1 MVSNFT
7 LMIKEFW
14 KFLLF
19 ISSQGLSHVG
29 FVHSIC
35 SERPSDQLDNDDD
48 DADADDDDDD
58 DDGDDDDDDD
68 GDDYDAADGGGDDKI
83 LIMSTSGW
91 LL

>member
-7 LMIKEFW
+7 LMIKAFW
-14 KFLLF
+14 KFLLL

-35 SERPSDQLDNDDD
+35 SERPSDHLDN
-48 DADADDDDDD
+48 DDD
-58 DDGDDDDDDD
+58 DDGDDDDDDY
-68 GDDYDAADGGGDDKI
+68 GDDYDDDDGGGDDKI
-83 LIMSTSGW
+83 LTMSTPGW